1 MILSTY
7 LNAQVIFLLDDPN
20 MFNVPQDRI
29 GAVSGLLIFVSLPG
43 AIIGTFFVGYV
54 YDIVGRRLTLFFSFF
69 IGSLLIGIVPLTSPY
84 VVPWLLIVRVAI

>member
-1 MILSTY
+1 
-7 LNAQVIFLLDDPN
+7 
-20 MFNVPQDRI
+20 
-29 GAVSGLLIFVSLPG
+29 VSGLLIFVSLPG